1 MQRLLPQTTQQP
13 YHEWVNVHGIQY
25 WATVMVT
32 VDEIITE
39 ANAMDS
45 WMQWSAGILL
55 TLISVAIVQYLMK
68 KVVLDFV
75 KATSFDWDDHLYR
88 PVTQRLY
95 GFIVFAGLQLTML
108 WVMGEEDDLNVALD
122 PVFQAI
128 YILLSTSLL
137 SVALKIM
144 IPVILDKFSNQS
156 SVTVS
161 GSNSL
166 IIFILRAAVWFGG
179 IYLAMEELGFEL
191 MGLLASL
198 AVFSLIIGLAM
209 QQTLGNIINSFM
221 LALDQPFE
229 VGDRIEVDGEIGSV
243 VSVGILSTKILT
255 NEENLVVIPNN
266 NLVNS
271 TVVNHARGGGDGQGR
286 RISLV
291 MDIGVE
297 YDEDI
302 SHVKYTV
309 LQLMRECP
317 YVIDAPEPRVLLNEL
332 GDFAKVFRMY
342 GWVEDYSDEFVAK
355 DWLLKNIAER
365 FAKEGIGIPFP
376 TAVEISSDNKESY
389 NKQRKATNVRRA
401 RLQMIKEDE
410 ALERERAQAKW
421 EIEAI
426 TEKLKD
432 PELDR
437 NERTMLEESLREL
450 NRVLSMFEAGDS

>member
-1 MQRLLPQTTQQP
+1 MLNGPL
-13 YHEWVNVHGIQY
+13 
-25 WATVMVT
+25 AMVT
-32 VDEIITE
+32 VNE
-39 ANAMDS
+39 AIDGLNDMDA
-45 WMQWSAGILL
+45 WMQWSTGLIL
-55 TLISVAIVQYLMK
+55 TVMSVLIVRFLMK
-68 KVVLDFV
+68 KIVLDFV
-75 KATSFDWDDHLYR
+75 KATKFEWDDHLYR

-95 GFIVFAGLQLTML
+95 SFIFFAGLQLTML
-108 WVMGEEDDLNVALD
+108 WVMGKEEELNLALD
-122 PVFQAI
+122 PIFQAV
-128 YILLSTSLL
+128 YIILSTSLV
-137 SVALKIM
+137 SVALKVM
-144 IPVILDKFSNQS
+144 VPVIIEKFSNPS

-166 IIFILRAAVWFGG
+166 IIFMLRASVWFAGL
-179 IYLAMEELGFEL
+179 YLAMNELGFEL

-266 NLVNS
+266 NLINS

-317 YVIDAPEPRVLLNEL
+317 YVIEAPEPRVLLNEL
-332 GDFAKVFRMY
+332 GDFAKVFRLY

-355 DWLLKNIAER
+355 DWLLKNIAES

-376 TAVEISSDNKESY
+376 TAVEIASDNKESY

-432 PELDR
+432 PELER
-437 NERTMLEESLREL
+437 NERNTLEESLREL
-450 NRVLSMFEAGDS
+450 NRVLSMFEVGDS

>member
-1 MQRLLPQTTQQP
+1 
-13 YHEWVNVHGIQY
+13 
-25 WATVMVT
+25 MVT
-32 VDEIITE
+32 VNEAIDEL
-39 ANAMDS
+39 NGMDA
-45 WMQWSAGILL
+45 WMQWSTGLIL
-55 TLISVAIVQYLMK
+55 TVMSVLIVRFLMK
-68 KVVLDFV
+68 KIVLDFV
-75 KATSFDWDDHLYR
+75 KATKFEWDDHLYR

-95 GFIVFAGLQLTML
+95 SFIFFAGLQLTML
-108 WVMGEEDDLNVALD
+108 WVMGKEEELNLALD
-122 PVFQAI
+122 PIFQAV
-128 YILLSTSLL
+128 YIILSTSLV
-137 SVALKIM
+137 SVALKVM
-144 IPVILDKFSNQS
+144 VPVIIEKFSNPS

-166 IIFILRAAVWFGG
+166 IIFMLRASVWFAGL
-179 IYLAMEELGFEL
+179 YLAMNELGFEL

-266 NLVNS
+266 NLINS

-317 YVIDAPEPRVLLNEL
+317 YVIEAPEPRVLLNEL
-332 GDFAKVFRMY
+332 GDFAKVFRLY

-355 DWLLKNIAER
+355 DWLLKNIAES

-376 TAVEISSDNKESY
+376 TAVEIASDNKESY

-432 PELDR
+432 PELER
-437 NERTMLEESLREL
+437 NERNTLEESLREL
-450 NRVLSMFEAGDS
+450 NRVLSMFEVGDS

>member
-1 MQRLLPQTTQQP
+1 
-13 YHEWVNVHGIQY
+13 
-25 WATVMVT
+25 MVT
-32 VDEIITE
+32 VDEIINE

-45 WMQWSAGILL
+45 WMQWSTGILL
-55 TLISVAIVQYLMK
+55 TLISVAIVHYLMK

-75 KATSFDWDDHLYR
+75 KATSFDWDDQLYR

-95 GFIVFAGLQLTML
+95 GFIAFAGLQLTML

-128 YILLSTSLL
+128 YILLSTTLL

-317 YVIDAPEPRVLLNEL
+317 FVIDTPEPRVLLNEL

-401 RLQMIKEDE
+401 RLQMIKEDK

-437 NERTMLEESLREL
+437 NERSMLEESLREL

>member
-1 MQRLLPQTTQQP
+1 
-13 YHEWVNVHGIQY
+13 
-25 WATVMVT
+25 MVT
-32 VDEIITE
+32 VDEIIDE

-45 WMQWSAGILL
+45 WMQWSTGFVL
-55 TLISVAIVQYLMK
+55 TLLSVAVVRYLMK
-68 KVVLDFV
+68 KIVLDFV
-75 KATSFDWDDHLYR
+75 KATSFDWDDQLYR

-95 GFIVFAGLQLTML
+95 GFILFAGLQLTML
-108 WVMGEEDDLNVALD
+108 WVMGDEDELNVALD

-128 YILLSTSLL
+128 YIILSTSLL
-137 SVALKIM
+137 SVALKIL
-144 IPVILDKFSNQS
+144 IPVVIEKFSNPS
-156 SVTVS
+156 TVTVS

-166 IIFILRAAVWFGG
+166 IIFLLRAAVWFGG
-179 IYLAMEELGFEL
+179 IYLAMDELGFEL

-255 NEENLVVIPNN
+255 HEENLVVIPNN
-266 NLVNS
+266 NLINS

-317 YVIDAPEPRVLLNEL
+317 YVIESPEPRVLLNEL
-332 GDFAKVFRMY
+332 GDFAKIFRLY

-355 DWLLKNIAER
+355 DWLLKNIAES
-365 FAKEGIGIPFP
+365 FALEGIGIPFP
-376 TAVEISSDNKESY
+376 TAVEIASQNKETY
-389 NKQRKATNVRRA
+389 NKQRKSTNVRRA
-401 RLQMIKEDE
+401 RLQMIKEDK

-432 PELDR
+432 PELERSER
-437 NERTMLEESLREL
+437 NTLEESLREL
-450 NRVLSMFEAGDS
+450 KRVLSMFEAGDN